1 MLKSFLT
8 TLTLTLAVT
17 ATAAQADDIT
27 RYRGTIEKVDGTAMT
42 IKPRVGEALTVSI
55 TPDVKVLA
63 ASTGK
68 LTDIKP
74 DSYIGTAAI
83 PQPDGS
89 QKALQVTVFASS
101 LRGTADGHYPWDLGS
116 NSTMTNGA
124 IGTISG
130 SEGRTLLVKYQGGE
144 KKVNVPEDVPVTLVD
159 PGDKSIVVDG
169 AKVVAFTKKGTDGK
183 PTAVILIVGRNGTVP
198 SM

>member
-17 ATAAQADDIT
+17 ATAAQADDVT
-27 RYRGTIEKVDGTAMT
+27 RYRGTIEKVDGTAVT
-42 IKPRVGEALTVSI
+42 IKPRIGDALTV
-55 TPDVKVLA
+55 TMAPDVKVLSA
-63 ASTGK
+63 TTGK

-130 SEGRTLLVKYQGGE
+130 TEGRTMLVKYQGGE
-144 KKVNVPEDVPVTLVD
+144 KKVNVPDDVPVTLVD

-169 AKVVAFTKKGTDGK
+169 AKVVAFTKKGSDGK
-183 PTAVILIVGRNGTVP
+183 PGAIILIVGRNGTVP

>member
-27 RYRGTIEKVDGTAMT
+27 RYRGAIEKVDGTAVT
-42 IKPRVGEALTVSI
+42 IKPRVGEALTVSMA
-55 TPDVKVLA
+55 PDVKVLA

-68 LTDIKP
+68 ITDIKP

-130 SEGRTLLVKYQGGE
+130 TEGRTLLVKYQGGE
-144 KKVNVPEDVPVTLVD
+144 KKVNVPDDVPVTLVD

>member
-8 TLTLTLAVT
+8 TLTLTLAIT

-27 RYRGTIEKVDGTAMT
+27 RYRGTIEKVDGTAVT
-42 IKPRVGEALTVSI
+42 IKPRVGEALTVSLAS
-55 TPDVKVLA
+55 DVKVLA

-130 SEGRTLLVKYQGGE
+130 TEGRTLLVKYQGGE

-159 PGDKSIVVDG
+159 PGDKSVVVDG
-169 AKVVAFTKKGTDGK
+169 AKVVAFTKKGADGK
-183 PTAVILIVGRNGTVP
+183 PSAVILIVGRNGTVP

>member
-8 TLTLTLAVT
+8 TLTFTLAVT

-27 RYRGTIEKVDGTAMT
+27 RYRGTIEKVDGTAVT
-42 IKPRVGEALTVSI
+42 IKPRVGEALTVSMA
-55 TPDVKVLA
+55 PDVKVLA

-68 LTDIKP
+68 ITDIKP

-130 SEGRTLLVKYQGGE
+130 TAGRTLLVKYQGGE

>member
-8 TLTLTLAVT
+8 TLTLTLAVS

-27 RYRGTIEKVDGTAMT
+27 RYRGTIEKVDGTAVT
-42 IKPRVGEALTVSI
+42 IKPRVGEALTVSMA
-55 TPDVKVLA
+55 PDVKVLA

-130 SEGRTLLVKYQGGE
+130 TEGRTLLVKYQGGE

-159 PGDKSIVVDG
+159 PGDKSVVVDG
-169 AKVVAFTKKGTDGK
+169 AKVVAFTKKGADGK

>member
-8 TLTLTLAVT
+8 TLTLTLVVT

-27 RYRGTIEKVDGTAMT
+27 RYRGTIEKVDGTAVT
-42 IKPRVGEALTVSI
+42 IKPRVGEALTVSMA
-55 TPDVKVLA
+55 PDVKVLA

-68 LTDIKP
+68 ITDIKP

-130 SEGRTLLVKYQGGE
+130 TEGRTLLVKYQGGE
-144 KKVNVPEDVPVTLVD
+144 KKVNVPDDVPVTLVD

>member
-27 RYRGTIEKVDGTAMT
+27 RYRGTIEKVDGTAVT
-42 IKPRVGEALTVSI
+42 IKPRVGEALTVSMA
-55 TPDVKVLA
+55 PDVKVLA

-68 LTDIKP
+68 ITDIKP

-130 SEGRTLLVKYQGGE
+130 TEGRTLLVKYQGGE
-144 KKVNVPEDVPVTLVD
+144 KKVNVPDDVPVTLVD

>member
-17 ATAAQADDIT
+17 ATAALADDIT
-27 RYRGTIEKVDGTAMT
+27 RYRGTIEKVDGTAVT
-42 IKPRVGEALTVSI
+42 IKPRVGEALTVSMA
-55 TPDVKVLA
+55 PDVKVLA

-68 LTDIKP
+68 ITDIKP

-130 SEGRTLLVKYQGGE
+130 TEGRSLLVKYQGGE
-144 KKVNVPEDVPVTLVD
+144 KKVTVPEDVPVTQVD

-169 AKVVAFTKKGTDGK
+169 AKVVAFTKKGADGK
-183 PTAVILIVGRNGTVP
+183 PSAVILIVGRNGTVP

>member
-8 TLTLTLAVT
+8 TLTFTLAVT

-27 RYRGTIEKVDGTAMT
+27 RYRGTIEKVDGTAVT
-42 IKPRVGEALTVSI
+42 IKPRVGEALTVSMA
-55 TPDVKVLA
+55 PDVKVLA
-63 ASTGK
+63 ASTGRI
-68 LTDIKP
+68 TDIKP

-124 IGTISG
+124 IGSLSG
-130 SEGRTLLVKYQGGE
+130 TEGRTMLVKYQGGE

-169 AKVVAFTKKGTDGK
+169 AKVVAFTKKGTDGR

>member
-27 RYRGTIEKVDGTAMT
+27 RYRGTIEKVDGTAVT
-42 IKPRVGEALTVSI
+42 IKPRVGEALTVSMA
-55 TPDVKVLA
+55 PDVKVLA

-68 LTDIKP
+68 ITDIKP

-130 SEGRTLLVKYQGGE
+130 TEGRTLLVKYQGGE
-144 KKVNVPEDVPVTLVD
+144 KKVNVPDDVPVTLVD

-183 PTAVILIVGRNGTVP
+183 PTAVILIVGRNGTAP

>member
-27 RYRGTIEKVDGTAMT
+27 RYRGTIEKVDGTAVT
-42 IKPRVGEALTVSI
+42 IKPRVGEALTVSLAS
-55 TPDVKVLA
+55 DVKVLA

-130 SEGRTLLVKYQGGE
+130 TEGRTLLVKYQGGE
-144 KKVNVPEDVPVTLVD
+144 KKVNVPDDVPVTLVD
-159 PGDKSIVVDG
+159 PGDKTIVVDG
-169 AKVVAFTKKGTDGK
+169 AKVVAFTKKGADGK

>member
-1 MLKSFLT
+1 MLKTVLT

-17 ATAAQADDIT
+17 ATAARADDIT
-27 RYRGTIEKVDGTAMT
+27 RYRGTLEKIDGTTLT
-42 IKPRVGEALTVSI
+42 IKPRVGEAVVVT
-55 TPDVKVLA
+55 TAPDVKVLS

-68 LTDIKP
+68 LTDVKP

-83 PQPDGS
+83 PQPDGT

-124 IGTISG
+124 IGSLSG
-130 SEGRTLLVKYQGGE
+130 TEGRTMLVKYQGGE
-144 KKVNVPEDVPVTLVD
+144 KKVTVPEDVPVTLVD
-159 PGDKSIVVDG
+159 PGDKSIIVDG
-169 AKVVAFTKKGTDGK
+169 AKVVAFTKKGADGK

>member
-27 RYRGTIEKVDGTAMT
+27 RYRGTIEKVDGTAVT
-42 IKPRVGEALTVSI
+42 IKPRTGEALTV
-55 TPDVKVLA
+55 TMEPDVKVLSA
-63 ASTGK
+63 TSGK

-130 SEGRTLLVKYQGGE
+130 TEGRTLLVKYQGGE

-159 PGDKSIVVDG
+159 PGDKSVVVDG
-169 AKVVAFTKKGTDGK
+169 AKVVAFTKKGADGK

>member
-8 TLTLTLAVT
+8 TLTLTLAVS

-27 RYRGTIEKVDGTAMT
+27 RYRGTIEKVDGTAVT
-42 IKPRVGEALTVSI
+42 IKPRVGEALTVSMA
-55 TPDVKVLA
+55 PDVKVLA

-130 SEGRTLLVKYQGGE
+130 TEGRTLLVKYQGGE
-144 KKVNVPEDVPVTLVD
+144 KKVTVPEDVPVTLVD
-159 PGDKSIVVDG
+159 PGDKSVVVDG
-169 AKVVAFTKKGTDGK
+169 AKVVAFTKKGADGK

>member
-27 RYRGTIEKVDGTAMT
+27 RYRGTIEKVDGTAVT
-42 IKPRVGEALTVSI
+42 IKPRVGEALTVSMAH
-55 TPDVKVLA
+55 DVKVLA

-68 LTDIKP
+68 ITDIKP

-130 SEGRTLLVKYQGGE
+130 TEGRTLLVKYQGGE
-144 KKVNVPEDVPVTLVD
+144 KKVNVLDDVPVTLVD